1 MNSPSPQRCHRGS
14 CLCET
19 HELRITRRCLAD
31 DLNVDPGT
39 EFANARSHPIVEAFE
54 TQRSTNPT
62 GGKTVGPIAGE
73 RTIYRLGS
81 GHDHRGA
88 TWFDGH
94 EQVVW
99 LCAYGFHRS
108 GEVDDAFPYFHDL
121 IREGRMLPTE
131 DDYEALFWDRAHRF
145 AETLPQDAQ
154 NLLAKARSNPGV
166 EQVGIL
172 GERQNT
178 SIVVE
183 VVEILEE
190 TYVAFSLAQI
200 GDYTMIVSI
209 LAAFFPNAV
218 FSEWEQA
225 SMLPTRALRDY
236 EVCYRMLRG

>member
-1 MNSPSPQRCHRGS
+1 
-14 CLCET
+14 
-19 HELRITRRCLAD
+19 
-31 DLNVDPGT
+31 
-39 EFANARSHPIVEAFE
+39 
-54 TQRSTNPT
+54 
-62 GGKTVGPIAGE
+62 
-73 RTIYRLGS
+73 
-81 GHDHRGA
+81 
-88 TWFDGH
+88 
-94 EQVVW
+94 
-99 LCAYGFHRS
+99 
-108 GEVDDAFPYFHDL
+108 
-121 IREGRMLPTE
+121 MLPTE
-131 DDYEALFWDRAHRF
+131 DDYQALFWDRAHRF

-183 VVEILEE
+183 VVETLEE

-225 SMLPTRALRDY
+225 SSLPTRALRDY